1 MPRMAGALRCRDDDD
16 EVCTLTWEIDVTQ
29 REPDDRIEEE
39 VRAEAV
45 GEDDDTDVVLDIPVL
60 KVEELDLEVEEL
72 RAHISAR
79 AELASFLNISVG
91 VDAYVDKVKLRIK
104 GVEAQ
109 VQLKVKLERILG
121 SIDRALQAIDNNP
134 QLLDPDF
141 RRSHRDAGGEQ
152 SGEDEGQR
160 ELTAGSEA
168 EPGEPDE
175 DPGRDG
181 SGPAATLAA
190 TPAARKKA
198 EELGLDLS
206 EMEGTGTGG
215 RVLVRDVILAARG

>member
-1 MPRMAGALRCRDDDD
+1 
-16 EVCTLTWEIDVTQ
+16 VTQ
-29 REPDDRIEEE
+29 REPDDRLEEE
-39 VRAEAV
+39 ARAKAAS
-45 GEDDDTDVVLDIPVL
+45 EDDADVVLDVPVL
-60 KVEELDLEVEEL
+60 NVEELDLEVEEL

-79 AELASFLNISVG
+79 AELVGFLNINVG

-141 RRSHRDAGGEQ
+141 RRSQDATSEETGRE
-152 SGEDEGQR
+152 EGPR
-160 ELTAGSEA
+160 ELPAGPGA
-168 EPGEPDE
+168 GEPPE
-175 DPGRDG
+175 EPERDG
-181 SGPAATLAA
+181 SGPEATLAA
-190 TPAARKKA
+190 SKKA

-206 EMEGTGTGG
+206 TVEGTGAGG
-215 RVLVRDVILAARG
+215 RVLVRDVLKAAGG

>member
-1 MPRMAGALRCRDDDD
+1 M
-16 EVCTLTWEIDVTQ
+16 TQ
-29 REPDDRIEEE
+29 REPDERLEDEA
-39 VRAEAV
+39 RAKAAN
-45 GEDDDTDVVLDIPVL
+45 EDDDTDVVLDIPKL
-60 KVEELDLEVEEL
+60 NVEELELEVDEL

-121 SIDRALQAIDNNP
+121 TIDRALQAIDNNP

-141 RRSHRDAGGEQ
+141 RRSQGGEQ
-152 SGEDEGQR
+152 EEPPEKERPR
-160 ELTAGSEA
+160 ELTASSG
-168 EPGEPDE
+168 PGEPSE
-175 DPGRDG
+175 EPVADG
-181 SGPAATLAA
+181 AGPET

-198 EELGLDLS
+198 EQLGLDLS
-206 EMEGTGTGG
+206 EIEGTGAGG
-215 RVLVRDVILAARG
+215 RVLVRDVIQAAKG

>member
-1 MPRMAGALRCRDDDD
+1 M
-16 EVCTLTWEIDVTQ
+16 TQ
-29 REPDDRIEEE
+29 REPDDRLEEE
-39 VRAEAV
+39 ARAKAAS
-45 GEDDDTDVVLDIPVL
+45 EDDADVVLDIPVL
-60 KVEELDLEVEEL
+60 NVEELDLEVEEL

-79 AELASFLNISVG
+79 AELAGFLNINVG

-141 RRSHRDAGGEQ
+141 RRSQDATSEETGGE
-152 SGEDEGQR
+152 EGPR
-160 ELTAGSEA
+160 ELTAGPEA
-168 EPGEPDE
+168 GEPLE
-175 DPGRDG
+175 EPERDG
-181 SGPAATLAA
+181 SGPGA
-190 TPAARKKA
+190 TPAASKKA

-206 EMEGTGTGG
+206 AVEGTGAGG
-215 RVLVRDVILAARG
+215 RVLVRDVLKAAGG

>member
-1 MPRMAGALRCRDDDD
+1 M
-16 EVCTLTWEIDVTQ
+16 TQ
-29 REPDDRIEEE
+29 REPDARLE
-39 VRAEAV
+39 AEARAKAAS
-45 GEDDDTDVVLDIPVL
+45 EDDADVILDVPVL
-60 KVEELDLEVEEL
+60 NVEELDLEVEEL

-79 AELASFLNISVG
+79 AELVGFLNINVG

-141 RRSHRDAGGEQ
+141 RKSQDAPSEETGGE
-152 SGEDEGQR
+152 EGPR
-160 ELTAGSEA
+160 ELTAGPETEA
-168 EPGEPDE
+168 GEPAE
-175 DPGRDG
+175 EPRRDG
-181 SGPAATLAA
+181 PGPGA
-190 TPAARKKA
+190 TPAASKKA

-206 EMEGTGTGG
+206 TLEGTGAGG
-215 RVLVRDVILAARG
+215 RVLVRDVLRAAGG

>member
-1 MPRMAGALRCRDDDD
+1 MTP
-16 EVCTLTWEIDVTQ
+16 
-29 REPDDRIEEE
+29 REPDDRLEEE
-39 VRAEAV
+39 ARAKAAS
-45 GEDDDTDVVLDIPVL
+45 EDDADVVLDVPVL
-60 KVEELDLEVEEL
+60 NVEELDLEVEEL

-79 AELASFLNISVG
+79 AELVGFLNINVG

-141 RRSHRDAGGEQ
+141 RRSQGAGAEEEPREEEGPRALAAAPEAGERA
-152 SGEDEGQR
+152 E
-160 ELTAGSEA
+160 EL
-168 EPGEPDE
+168 
-175 DPGRDG
+175 GRDG
-181 SGPAATLAA
+181 PGPGA
-190 TPAARKKA
+190 TPAASKKA

-206 EMEGTGTGG
+206 TLEGTGAGG
-215 RVLVRDVILAARG
+215 RVVVRDVLRAAGG

>member
-1 MPRMAGALRCRDDDD
+1 
-16 EVCTLTWEIDVTQ
+16 VTQ
-29 REPDDRIEEE
+29 REPDDRLEEE
-39 VRAEAV
+39 TRARAAS
-45 GEDDDTDVVLDIPVL
+45 EDDADVVLDVPVL
-60 KVEELDLEVEEL
+60 NVEELDLEVEEL

-79 AELASFLNISVG
+79 AELVGFLNINVG

-141 RRSHRDAGGEQ
+141 RRSQATSSEETGGE
-152 SGEDEGQR
+152 EGPR
-160 ELTAGSEA
+160 ELTAAPEA
-168 EPGEPDE
+168 GEPAE
-175 DPGRDG
+175 APERGGPG
-181 SGPAATLAA
+181 PEA
-190 TPAARKKA
+190 TPAASKKA

-206 EMEGTGTGG
+206 MVEGTGAGG
-215 RVLVRDVILAARG
+215 RVLARDVLRAAGG

>member
-1 MPRMAGALRCRDDDD
+1 M
-16 EVCTLTWEIDVTQ
+16 TQ
-29 REPDDRIEEE
+29 REPEDRLEREA
-39 VRAEAV
+39 RANAKAAS
-45 GEDDDTDVVLDIPVL
+45 EDDADVVLDVPVL

-79 AELASFLNISVG
+79 AELVGFLNINVG

-141 RRSHRDAGGEQ
+141 RRSQDADEEHAGGE
-152 SGEDEGQR
+152 EGPR
-160 ELTAGSEA
+160 ELTAAPEA
-168 EPGEPDE
+168 GEPDE
-175 DPGRDG
+175 APERDG
-181 SGPAATLAA
+181 SGPEA
-190 TPAARKKA
+190 TPAASKKA
-198 EELGLDLS
+198 EQLGLDLS
-206 EMEGTGTGG
+206 TVEGTGAGG
-215 RVLVRDVILAARG
+215 RVLVRDVLRAAGA

>member
-1 MPRMAGALRCRDDDD
+1 
-16 EVCTLTWEIDVTQ
+16 VTQ
-29 REPDDRIEEE
+29 REPDDRLEEE
-39 VRAEAV
+39 ARAKAAS
-45 GEDDDTDVVLDIPVL
+45 EDDADVVLDVPVL
-60 KVEELDLEVEEL
+60 NVEELDLEVEEL

-79 AELASFLNISVG
+79 AELVGFLNINVG

-141 RRSHRDAGGEQ
+141 RRSQDATSEETGRE
-152 SGEDEGQR
+152 EGPR
-160 ELTAGSEA
+160 ELPAGPGA
-168 EPGEPDE
+168 GEPPE
-175 DPGRDG
+175 EPERDG
-181 SGPAATLAA
+181 SGPEATLAA
-190 TPAARKKA
+190 SKKA

-206 EMEGTGTGG
+206 AVEGTGAGG
-215 RVLVRDVILAARG
+215 RVLVRDVLKAAGG

>member
-1 MPRMAGALRCRDDDD
+1 M
-16 EVCTLTWEIDVTQ
+16 TQ
-29 REPDDRIEEE
+29 REPDDRLEEE
-39 VRAEAV
+39 ARAEAAS
-45 GEDDDTDVVLDIPVL
+45 EDDADVVLDVPVL
-60 KVEELDLEVEEL
+60 NVEELDLEVEEL

-79 AELASFLNISVG
+79 AELVGFLNINVG

-134 QLLDPDF
+134 RLLDPDF
-141 RRSHRDAGGEQ
+141 RRSQDAADEEHAGGE
-152 SGEDEGQR
+152 EGPR

-168 EPGEPDE
+168 GEPAAE
-175 DPGRDG
+175 SERDG
-181 SGPAATLAA
+181 SGPEA
-190 TPAARKKA
+190 TPAASKKA
-198 EELGLDLS
+198 EQLGLDLS
-206 EMEGTGTGG
+206 TVEGTGAGG